1 MKMKHI
7 IIALGLMAMGCNIN
21 QPADGAGGA
30 GGAPDIDVWGKI
42 STEIIE
48 LPPQSTQ
55 NLCQNFA
62 NPFGQDVKLDH
73 LVVRGDPNTESVEIF
88 LVDGAHDSGIGSCL
102 VKPPTL
108 LYSGAPQADVE
119 IDPAALPTKTGLMI
133 RARFT
138 NSGDAASDGFV
149 IVRLHAE

>member
-1 MKMKHI
+1 MSKHI
-7 IIALGLMAMGCNIN
+7 IIALGLAAMGCNTIETV
-21 QPADGAGGA
+21 DGV
-30 GGAPDIDVWGKI
+30 GGAPGVDVWEKVDG
-42 STEIIE
+42 TVVE

-108 LYSGAPQADVE
+108 LYSGTPQADVE
-119 IDPAALPTKTGLMI
+119 ITPTALPTQTGLMI

-138 NSGDAASDGFV
+138 NDTDVANDGFV